1 MRVGGAC
8 GDALCSCDAMRCATD
23 GVLIGDVGELPVHV
37 IVLYD
42 QKEVSYSHRLVT
54 SYWK

>member
-8 GDALCSCDAMRCATD
+8 GDVLSSCDAMRCARD
-23 GVLIGDVGELPVHV
+23 GVLIGDVGELPIHV
-37 IVLYD
+37 IVLHA
-42 QKEVSYSHRLVT
+42 QKEVSYSHGLVT